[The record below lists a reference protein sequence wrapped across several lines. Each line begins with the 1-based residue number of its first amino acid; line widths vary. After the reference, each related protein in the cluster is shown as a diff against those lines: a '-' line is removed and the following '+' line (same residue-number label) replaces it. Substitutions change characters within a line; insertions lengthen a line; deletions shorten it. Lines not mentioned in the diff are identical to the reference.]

1 MLPLITET
9 EIKFLEYIKTCYE
22 RLEEY
27 RRISEN
33 YHEVQSLPPK
43 PNCFPHKLTKEKTGR
58 KQPSPGTFE
67 KQKQHRYE
75 STIQIRAVNYRMF

>member
-27 RRISEN
+27 RRISGK
-33 YHEVQSLPPK
+33 LPRGSITASEA
-43 PNCFPHKLTKEKTGR
+43 KLLSTQIDKRKNWKEAAFTR
-58 KQPSPGTFE
+58 N
-67 KQKQHRYE
+67 
-75 STIQIRAVNYRMF
+75 I